1 MTMSKGTGKI
11 IDFRSLQSGEGRR
24 PVSEQ
29 VVRKV
34 LDLIRTGD
42 LTAGR
47 RLPTERELAVQFA
60 ISRPTVREA
69 LRALSILGVLEIR
82 QGDGVY
88 VSSLEATRLLKPLD
102 FFVSLSAA
110 NTSQLFDARIVYEPM
125 TAGLAAER
133 LSDEAVERLAE
144 IVVAQQVAPE
154 DAELFHDTDMEFHK
168 ILMDGSENVFLARF
182 GKILQLLGDQGRR
195 ALQRRQDMRQQSIRD
210 HEVILG
216 AVRAR
221 DADGAA
227 LAMRRHMV
235 NVRNALGE
243 MTDA

>member
-1 MTMSKGTGKI
+1 MSEGTLKI
-11 IDFRSLQSGEGRR
+11 IDFKSSHTGEGRR

-29 VVRKV
+29 VVFRV
-34 LDLIRTGD
+34 LELIRAGD

-88 VSSLEATRLLKPLD
+88 VSSLEATKLLEPLD
-102 FFVSLSAA
+102 FFVSLSAP
-110 NTSQLFDARIVYEPM
+110 NTSQLFDARIFYEPM

-133 LSDEAVERLAE
+133 LSDEAVGQLAE
-144 IVVAQQVAPE
+144 IVAVQKVSPG
-154 DAELFHDTDMEFHK
+154 DAELFHDTDVEFHK

-182 GKILQLLGDQGRR
+182 GKILQLLGDQSRR
-195 ALQRRQDMRQQSIRD
+195 TLQKRKSIRQQSIRD
-210 HEVILG
+210 HEAILT
-216 AVRAR
+216 AVQDR
-221 DADGAA
+221 DADAA
-227 LAMRRHMV
+227 AHSMRQHMV
-235 NVRNALGE
+235 NVRNALRE
-243 MTDA
+243 MTGV

>member
-1 MTMSKGTGKI
+1 M
-11 IDFRSLQSGEGRR
+11 
-24 PVSEQ
+24 
-29 VVRKV
+29 
-34 LDLIRTGD
+34 
-42 LTAGR
+42 
-47 RLPTERELAVQFA
+47 
-60 ISRPTVREA
+60 REA

-88 VSSLEATRLLKPLD
+88 VSSLEATKLLEPLD
-102 FFVSLSAA
+102 FFVSLSAH

-125 TAGLAAER
+125 TAGLATER

-144 IVVAQQVAPE
+144 IVAAQQVAPE
-154 DAELFHDTDMEFHK
+154 DAELFHDTDVEFHK

-182 GKILQLLGDQGRR
+182 GKILQLLGDQSRR
-195 ALQRRQDMRQQSIRD
+195 AFQRRKSMRQQSIRD
-210 HEVILG
+210 HEVILD

-227 LAMRRHMV
+227 HAMHRHMV
-235 NVRNALGE
+235 NVRNALRE

>member
-1 MTMSKGTGKI
+1 MHQRNDRIT
-11 IDFRSLQSGEGRR
+11 DFTSVRTGEGRR

-29 VVRKV
+29 VVFRV
-34 LDLIRTGD
+34 LDLIRAGD
-42 LTAGR
+42 LQAGR
-47 RLPTERELAVQFA
+47 KLPTERELAVQFA

-88 VSSLEATRLLKPLD
+88 VGALEATKLLEPLD
-102 FFVSLSAA
+102 FFVSLSAS

-133 LSDEAVERLAE
+133 LSDEAVDRLGE
-144 IVVAQQVAPE
+144 IVAAQQNFPG
-154 DAELFHDTDMEFHK
+154 DAELFHDTDVEFHK

-182 GKILQLLGDQGRR
+182 GKILQLLGDQSRR
-195 ALQRRQDMRQQSIRD
+195 TFQKRKSIRQQSIRD
-210 HEVILG
+210 HSVVLD

-221 DADGAA
+221 DAEAA
-227 LAMRRHMV
+227 AHAMRQHMV
-235 NVRNALGE
+235 NVRNALRE
-243 MTDA
+243 MTGV

>member
-1 MTMSKGTGKI
+1 M
-11 IDFRSLQSGEGRR
+11 
-24 PVSEQ
+24 
-29 VVRKV
+29 

-88 VSSLEATRLLKPLD
+88 VSSLEATKLLEPLD
-102 FFVSLSAA
+102 FFVSLSAP

-133 LSDEAVERLAE
+133 LSDESVERLAE

-154 DAELFHDTDMEFHK
+154 DAELFHDTDVEFHK

-182 GKILQLLGDQGRR
+182 GKILQLLGDQSRR
-195 ALQRRQDMRQQSIRD
+195 AFQRRQSMRQQSIRD
-210 HEVILG
+210 HEVILD

-221 DADGAA
+221 DADSAA
-227 LAMRRHMV
+227 QAMRRHMV
-235 NVRNALGE
+235 NVRNALRE
-243 MTDA
+243 MTGA